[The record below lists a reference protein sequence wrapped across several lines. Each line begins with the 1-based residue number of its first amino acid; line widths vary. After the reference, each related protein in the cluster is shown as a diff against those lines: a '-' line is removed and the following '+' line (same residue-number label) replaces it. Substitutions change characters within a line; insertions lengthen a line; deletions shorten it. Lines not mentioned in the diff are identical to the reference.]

1 MEYLKNYQG
10 MFVLGLVDCA
20 EIENDLFIATE
31 NIIPLK
37 IWIKNSK
44 HLDQYILI
52 ILENQLILLNY
63 GEYFVL

>member
-52 ILENQLILLNY
+52 ILEN
-63 GEYFVL
+63 